1 MRPSAPCHSIQSPQQ
16 GCSTT
21 APRSDLTLIY
31 GMRLL
36 PEGEVTE
43 INDTTLRLANGH
55 EAHVTMQ
62 VIENA
67 QAD

>member
-1 MRPSAPCHSIQSPQQ
+1 
-16 GCSTT
+16 
-21 APRSDLTLIY
+21 
-31 GMRLL
+31 MRLL